1 MNTRFDIKIAGKGKV
16 NAVEFAA
23 TGGGRCD
30 TATGRIA
37 FDVEFSRLAR
47 GSHPLANLLGVL
59 IIPTVFGREHDG
71 ARNLMSLTGG
81 NFEFTQVMTA
91 KGIAVTSKGS
101 MSRTADDEV
110 TWRSSAE
117 GTVRLAD
124 VSAIEPFS
132 AVMLPRKAGH
142 VVDVLSIP
150 LVQRGR
156 RLVVHAIR
164 DFRFT
169 PRARLAQHQI
179 RHITVKPTV
188 RRLSVGVAITS
199 DIFPFPGAARLA
211 R

>member
-1 MNTRFDIKIAGKGKV
+1 
-16 NAVEFAA
+16 
-23 TGGGRCD
+23 
-30 TATGRIA
+30 
-37 FDVEFSRLAR
+37 
-47 GSHPLANLLGVL
+47 
-59 IIPTVFGREHDG
+59 
-71 ARNLMSLTGG
+71 
-81 NFEFTQVMTA
+81 
-91 KGIAVTSKGS
+91 
-101 MSRTADDEV
+101 MSRTGDSEV

-164 DFRFT
+164 DYRFT
-169 PRARLAQHQI
+169 PRATLAQHQI
-179 RHITVKPTV
+179 RHITIKPKV
-188 RRLSVGVAITS
+188 DRLSVGVTITS
-199 DIFPFPGAARLA
+199 DIFPFPGTARLV

>member
-1 MNTRFDIKIAGKGKV
+1 MSTRFDIKIASTGTV
-16 NAVEFAA
+16 NAVDFSA

-30 TATGRIA
+30 TSTGRIA

-59 IIPTVFGREHDG
+59 IIPTVFGRQHDG
-71 ARNLMSLTGG
+71 AQNLMSLTGG
-81 NFEFTQVMTA
+81 NFQFTQVMTA
-91 KGIAVTSKGS
+91 KGIAVTSTGS
-101 MSRTADDEV
+101 MSRTGESEV
-110 TWRSSAE
+110 TWRSSAD

-156 RLVVHAIR
+156 RLIVHAIR
-164 DFRFT
+164 DFKFT
-169 PRARLAQHQI
+169 PSAKLAQHQI
-179 RHITVKPTV
+179 RHITVKPKV
-188 RRLSVGVAITS
+188 DRQSVGVAITS
-199 DIFPFPGAARLA
+199 DIFPFPGAARLM

>member
-1 MNTRFDIKIAGKGKV
+1 MNTRFDIKIAGSGNV
-16 NAVEFAA
+16 NAVAFSA

-30 TATGRIA
+30 TASGRIA
-37 FDVEFSRLAR
+37 FGVEFSRLAR

-59 IIPTVFGREHDG
+59 IIPTVFGREHEG
-71 ARNLMSLTGG
+71 AQNLMSLTGG
-81 NFEFTQVMTA
+81 NFRFTQVMTA
-91 KGIAVTSKGS
+91 KGVSVTSEGS
-101 MSRTADDEV
+101 MSRTGDGEV
-110 TWRSSAE
+110 TWRSNAE

-150 LVQRGR
+150 LVRRGR
-156 RLVVHAIR
+156 RLIVHAVR

-169 PRARLAQHQI
+169 PRATLAQPQI
-179 RHITVKPTV
+179 RHITVKPKV
-188 RRLSVGVAITS
+188 DRLSVGVSITS
-199 DIFPFPGAARLA
+199 DIFPFPGGDRLL

>member
-117 GTVRLAD
+117 GTVRLAG

-132 AVMLPRKAGH
+132 AVMLPRQAGH

-188 RRLSVGVAITS
+188 GRLSVGVAITS

>member
-1 MNTRFDIKIAGKGKV
+1 MSTRFDIKIAGTGTV
-16 NAVEFAA
+16 NAVDFSA

-30 TATGRIA
+30 TSTGRIA
-37 FDVEFSRLAR
+37 FDVEFSRLAG

-59 IIPTVFGREHDG
+59 IIPTVFGRQHDG
-71 ARNLMSLTGG
+71 AQNLMSLTGG
-81 NFEFTQVMTA
+81 NFQFTQVMTA
-91 KGIAVTSKGS
+91 KGIAVTSTGS
-101 MSRTADDEV
+101 MSRTGESEV
-110 TWRSSAE
+110 TWRSSAD

-156 RLVVHAIR
+156 RLIVHAIR
-164 DFRFT
+164 DFKFT
-169 PRARLAQHQI
+169 PRAKLAQHQI
-179 RHITVKPTV
+179 RHITVKPKV
-188 RRLSVGVAITS
+188 DRLSVGVAITS
-199 DIFPFPGAARLA
+199 DIFPFPGAARLV

>member
-1 MNTRFDIKIAGKGKV
+1 MSTRFDIKIAGAGTV
-16 NAVEFAA
+16 NAVDFSA
-23 TGGGRCD
+23 TGGGRCY
-30 TATGRIA
+30 TGTGRIA

-71 ARNLMSLTGG
+71 AQNLMSLTGG
-81 NFEFTQVMTA
+81 NFRFTQVMTA
-91 KGIAVTSKGS
+91 KGVAVTSQGS
-101 MSRTADDEV
+101 MSRTGEGEV

-132 AVMLPRKAGH
+132 AIMLPRKAGH

-169 PRARLAQHQI
+169 PRASLAQHQI
-179 RHITVKPTV
+179 RHITVKPKV
-188 RRLSVGVAITS
+188 DGRSVGVAITS
-199 DIFPFPGAARLA
+199 DIFPFPGTARLA